1 MSFSQYN
8 DMASAVVSEVVQ
20 ARNYNAHNLSS
31 EKTKFKPVAI
41 GYSSPQTYTYPYE
54 DEYNTFV
61 MIESSSESFVSFVYK
76 LINPETRDPAKLLT
90 GSVKPNEIT
99 TTNFQEP
106 EKFLSTTPPA
116 SILAGSNGF
125 IIKAKG

>member
-20 ARNYNAHNLSS
+20 ARNYNSHNLES
-31 EKTKFKPVAI
+31 EKTKFKPTAI
-41 GYSSPQTYTYPYE
+41 GYNSPQTYTYPYE

-61 MIESSSESFVSFVYK
+61 MIESGGESFTSFVYK
-76 LINPETRDPAKLLT
+76 LINPETRDPARLLT
-90 GSVKPNEIT
+90 SSVQPNEIT
-99 TTNFQEP
+99 TTNFHETK
-106 EKFLSTTPPA
+106 KFLSTTPPA

-125 IIKAKG
+125 IINTQG